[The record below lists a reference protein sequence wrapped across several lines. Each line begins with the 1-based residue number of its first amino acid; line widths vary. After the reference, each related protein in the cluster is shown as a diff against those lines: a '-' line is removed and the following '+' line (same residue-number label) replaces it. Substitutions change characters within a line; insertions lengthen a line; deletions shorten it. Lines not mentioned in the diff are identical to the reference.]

1 MSHLHDLLIKPQIYC
16 DLLEG
21 DDKRPYYLYVG
32 ATEDYIRRYTQKIQ
46 GYDAYHSGDN
56 DGWCTPLFCRQLH
69 KVKQTLHVS
78 FVNGGKECGDAERDT
93 FLAYFHVH
101 DCNLHVIRGADWC
114 GIKPL
119 QWTDRKCFGKG
130 RYGPTLREAYDKF
143 VASGKAADVDKHREA
158 YLAWINVHV

>member
-69 KVKQTLHVS
+69 KVKQTLHVA

-143 VASGKAADVDKHREA
+143 VDSGKAAAVDKNREA